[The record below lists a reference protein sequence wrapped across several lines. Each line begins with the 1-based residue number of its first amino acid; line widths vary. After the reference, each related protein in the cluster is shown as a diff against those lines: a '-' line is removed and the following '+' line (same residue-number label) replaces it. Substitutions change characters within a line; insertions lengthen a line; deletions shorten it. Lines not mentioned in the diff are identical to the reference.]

1 MSFLDSD
8 KKFES
13 IVAIYGCDVRYD
25 LSWVENYS
33 KEVYQTTG
41 ILISYQ
47 ENEYVLTNRKKI
59 INCQNIFMY
68 QSLYRN
74 DNAHIYKHDLEI
86 SFQIPELNLIL
97 LCTKGNDKFIFD
109 KNISLSDKISE
120 QKYSSSSFRLDEYFN
135 NSLSKK
141 KKYFCIKSDIVV
153 DYNSICKRNIIYGTS
168 FKKGVIINYKESFS
182 NYHHIFHI
190 PAINHQNFCGING
203 SLIVDSKFELIGI
216 VDSMNIDN
224 NCYVT
229 PVKTIVKILDDFITF
244 KPNPKLY
251 MGLKSLFFSYK
262 ICEKKLIINKDVE
275 VITLDGNKIIEKG
288 DIIVSIDDHF
298 IMINNTNVTIFDERY
313 SNYLPIDTYLILNY
327 SGNRTIKFDINRKN
341 VIMHYDI
348 FGVSLNLFNTKY
360 SDQLFFYPK
369 EIIPYI
375 NLKGLIIVQFTH
387 ELIMIMKSQNII
399 IKNNINNNRCLIIDC
414 IDEKIKNG
422 IIKLKKTNQSTR
434 SINLNVIDTVNCKK
448 IYKLSDIKDIIDND
462 PNFSYQI
469 DFEPLSKI
477 KNSIVI

>member
-275 VITLDGNKIIEKG
+275 VITLDGNKII
-288 DIIVSIDDHF
+288 
-298 IMINNTNVTIFDERY
+298 
-313 SNYLPIDTYLILNY
+313 
-327 SGNRTIKFDINRKN
+327 KFDINRKN